1 MLTTHSRGWRRPA
14 AVVLAALALGVTAAC
29 GGDDEASGD
38 TVTLHFTWW
47 GNADR
52 ADLTEQAI
60 DMFEA
65 EHPDI
70 RIETSFAEFNA
81 YWEKMATQIA
91 GGSAPDILQMDYR
104 YVREYAERNV
114 LREFNVDGVDVDT
127 SAMEPGLLK
136 AGEIDGTAYAIP
148 MSQNTQALL
157 YDPAAW
163 AAAGE
168 QAPGEEWSW
177 DDLEQGG
184 AAVAAAGE
192 VAALSDFGQIE
203 DWFEVWLRQ
212 QGKELYTEDGELGYT
227 TDDVAAYWTFTN
239 GLREAGIVSP
249 AEETATMD
257 GSQANSPLA
266 KQTSAA
272 EFNYDSGLTAD
283 SWEIYGRE
291 LALAPFPTDGGELGQ
306 YAKPSMLICI
316 SQRSEH
322 PEEAAQFI
330 DFLLNDIEVGELL
343 GTSRGMPANAE
354 VREAIGADLEGP
366 PLLAYEFE
374 QALLPQLAD
383 APAPPP
389 RGAGSVK
396 AAFQRIYDDVIFGS
410 ATPEDAAARF
420 IAEAEQALAQ

>member
-1 MLTTHSRGWRRPA
+1 MLTKHPRGWRRPA
-14 AVVLAALALGVTAAC
+14 AIVLAAVALGVPAAC
-29 GGDDEASGD
+29 GGGDEASES

-81 YWEKMATQIA
+81 YWERMATQIA
-91 GGSAPDILQMDYR
+91 GGGGPDILQMDYR

-114 LREFNVDGVDVDT
+114 LAEFQVDGVDVDT
-127 SAMEPGLLK
+127 SSMEPGLLR
-136 AGEIDGTAYAIP
+136 AGEIDGITYAIP

-163 AAAGE
+163 EAAGT
-168 QAPGEEWSW
+168 QGPADGWTW

-184 AAVAAAGE
+184 TAVVAAAGI
-192 VAALSDFGQIE
+192 AAISDFGQIE

-212 QGKELYTEDGELGYT
+212 QDKELYTEDGALGYT
-227 TDDVAAYWTFTN
+227 AADVAAYWTFTN

-249 AEETATMD
+249 AEETSTMD

-266 KQTSAA
+266 RQTSAA

-291 LALAPFPTDGGELGQ
+291 LALAPFPSNGAELGQ
-306 YAKPSMLICI
+306 YAKPSMLISI
-316 SQRSEH
+316 AQRSEH
-322 PEEAAQFI
+322 PREAAQFI
-330 DFLLNDIEVGELL
+330 DFLLNDVEVGELL
-343 GTSRGMPANAE
+343 GTSRGMPANSE
-354 VREAIGADLEGP
+354 VRSAVGADLTGP
-366 PLLAYEFE
+366 PLLAFEFE
-374 QALLPQLAD
+374 QAVLPQLAD

-389 RGAGSVK
+389 RGAGAVK
-396 AAFQRIYDDVIFGS
+396 TAFQRIYDDVIFGS

-420 IAEAEQALAQ
+420 ISEAEQALAQ

>member
-1 MLTTHSRGWRRPA
+1 MA
-14 AVVLAALALGVTAAC
+14 AVAALLTVTAAC
-29 GGDDEASGD
+29 GGDSTSGGEDED
-38 TVTLHFTWW
+38 VTLHFTWW

-52 ADLTEQAI
+52 AELTEQAI
-60 DMFEA
+60 DLFEE
-65 EHPDI
+65 EHPGI
-70 RIETSFAEFNA
+70 TIETSFSEFDA
-81 YWEKMATQIA
+81 YWERMATQIA

-114 LREFNVDGVDVDT
+114 LREFGDDDVDT
-127 SAMEPGLLK
+127 SAMAPGLLS
-136 AGEIDGTAYAIP
+136 AGEIDGVSYAIP

-168 QAPGEEWSW
+168 QAPGPDWTW
-177 DDLEQGG
+177 ADLEAGG
-184 AAVAAAGE
+184 RVVAEATGISAI
-192 VAALSDFGQIE
+192 SDFGQIE

-212 QGKELYTEDGELGYT
+212 RGKTLYTDDGELGYT
-227 TDDVAAYWTFTN
+227 AEDVAEYWTFTN
-239 GLREAGIVSP
+239 GLREAGIVTP
-249 AEETATMD
+249 ADETATMD

-272 EFNYDSGLTAD
+272 EFNYDSGLTAE

-291 LALAPFPTDGGELGQ
+291 LALAPFPSDSGELGQ

-330 DFLLNDIEVGELL
+330 DFLLNDPEVGELL
-343 GTSRGMPANAE
+343 GTSRGMPANADI
-354 VREAIGADLEGP
+354 REAVGGALTGP
-366 PLLAYEFE
+366 PQLAFEFE
-374 QALLPQLAD
+374 QAVLPELAD
-383 APAPPP
+383 APPPPP

-410 ATPEDAAARF
+410 TTPEEAAERF
-420 IAEAEQALAQ
+420 MSEAEQALAQ